1 MKRTIEIST
10 RGTRLFLDAG
20 RLVVHR
26 DEEDLARIPL
36 EDLGVVVLDST
47 GVSIS
52 SGALKALAEA
62 GCAVLACD
70 DTHHPNGLF
79 LPLAAN
85 SLHGERIQLQAD
97 AGIPLRKNLWARIVQ
112 RKILNQA
119 LICSGAIERGL
130 IGLSAK
136 VRSGDPGNCEA
147 QAARLYWAQIFRGV
161 DTIEQPF
168 HRFREGPPPN
178 GLLNYG
184 YALIRALVARSLCA
198 AGLHPA
204 LGLHHRN
211 RYNAFALAD
220 DLMEPFRPVVDGV
233 VLGLVRSG
241 VASVHKESKQAL
253 LEILTAQVEVEGQSV
268 SVELAA
274 ERAASGLAKALVAA
288 VKDGDAAPIAA
299 EHLCLPAIRRRTAS

>member
-26 DEEDLARIPL
+26 EEEDLARIPL

-52 SGALKALAEA
+52 SGALKALADA

-79 LPLAAN
+79 LPLSAN
-85 SLHGERIQLQAD
+85 SLHGERVQIQAD
-97 AGIPLRKNLWARIVQ
+97 AGLPLRKNLWARIVQ

-119 LICSGAIERGL
+119 HVCSGAIERGL
-130 IGLSAK
+130 IGLAAK
-136 VRSGDPGNCEA
+136 VRSGDSGHCEA
-147 QAARLYWAQIFRGV
+147 QAARLYWPQLFRGI
-161 DTIEQPF
+161 DGIQQPF
-168 HRFREGPPPN
+168 RRHRDGEPPN

-184 YALIRALVARSLCA
+184 YALVRALIARSLCA

-211 RYNAFALAD
+211 RYNGFPLAD
-220 DLMEPFRPVVDGV
+220 DLIEPFRPIVDLH
-233 VLGLVRSG
+233 VLGLVREG
-241 VASVHKESKQAL
+241 VASVHKESKQRL
-253 LEILTAQVEVEGQSV
+253 LEVFTYQVDMSGQLV

-274 ERAASGLAKALVAA
+274 ERSAAGLAKAMVAA
-288 VKDGDAAPIAA
+288 VKEGESAVTAAD
-299 EHLCLPAIRRRTAS
+299 HLELPAPVRRSDA

>member
-1 MKRTIEIST
+1 MIEIST

-20 RLVVHR
+20 RLVIHR
-26 DEEDLARIPL
+26 EEEDLARIPL

-52 SGALKALAEA
+52 SGALKALADA

-79 LPLAAN
+79 LPLSAN
-85 SLHGERIQLQAD
+85 SLHGERVQIQAD

-119 LICSGAIERGL
+119 QVCSGAIEKGL
-130 IGLSAK
+130 IGLAAK

-147 QAARLYWAQIFRGV
+147 QAARLYWAQIFRGIP
-161 DTIEQPF
+161 TIEQPF
-168 HRFREGPPPN
+168 RRYREGPPPN

-184 YALIRALVARSLCA
+184 YALIRALIARNVCA

-211 RYNAFALAD
+211 RYNAFTLAD
-220 DLMEPFRPVVDGV
+220 DLMEPFRPVVDGRV
-233 VLGLVRSG
+233 ADLVRG
-241 VASVHKESKQAL
+241 GIASVHKESKQAL
-253 LEILTAQVEVEGQSV
+253 LEILTAQVEMEGQSV

-274 ERAASGLAKALVAA
+274 ERAAASLAKALVAA
-288 VKDGDAAPIAA
+288 VKEGESAPAAA
-299 EHLCLPAIRRRTAS
+299 EHLCLPAIRRSRVS